1 MTENML
7 STKLNSIDLDSKIEF
22 LGLINKNGRL
32 VNFVKKDDFK
42 LSEKT
47 SDILFMSIRLQNSM
61 QNDFAE
67 QFGKLL
73 EIIIEHKKYRFFLF
87 PIGTMIGVAI
97 VKNNINGT
105 QLKNLVISNLNVL
118 MNNTKIKEMLK

>member
-1 MTENML
+1 MIENML
-7 STKLNSIDLDSKIEF
+7 STKLNPTDLDSRIEF

-32 VNFVKKDDFK
+32 VNSIKKEDFI

-47 SDILFMSIRLQNSM
+47 GDVLFMSIRLQNSM

-73 EIIIEHKKYRFFLF
+73 EIIIEHKQYRFFLF
-87 PIGTMIGVAI
+87 PIGIMVGVAI
-97 VKNNINGT
+97 VKNNIGST
-105 QLKNLVISNLNVL
+105 QLKNLVMSNLNIL
-118 MNNTKIKEMLK
+118 MNNTKIKEKLT

>member
-1 MTENML
+1 MFI
-7 STKLNSIDLDSKIEF
+7 SYKHKS
-22 LGLINKNGRL
+22 
-32 VNFVKKDDFK
+32 
-42 LSEKT
+42 
-47 SDILFMSIRLQNSM
+47 QNSM